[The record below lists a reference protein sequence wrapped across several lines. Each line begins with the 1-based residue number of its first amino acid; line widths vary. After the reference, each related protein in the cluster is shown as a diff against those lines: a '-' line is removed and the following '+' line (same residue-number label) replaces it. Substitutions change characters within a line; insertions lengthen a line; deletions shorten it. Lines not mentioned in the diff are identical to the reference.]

1 MPGDAQLPFCRE
13 GEKYRM
19 AENGAHGDERS
30 AECAERCGFGGVG
43 KCGLMGYVVFASRA
57 TTGMIF
63 MLGSKGVKAI
73 VL

>member
-1 MPGDAQLPFCRE
+1 MHS
-13 GEKYRM
+13 YRS
-19 AENGAHGDERS
+19 AARARNTGWPKTAHGDERS